1 MKDEGRF
8 HPSSLIL
15 PEVTVNLHR
24 TLVISA
30 NVFRE
35 VIRDRALYLLG
46 FFAVVMIAAVV
57 LIPEVAAS
65 TEDQIILDIGAAA
78 IGLLSL
84 AVAIFVGTGLVNKE
98 IEKRTVY
105 VMVAKS
111 ISRTEFIVGKHW
123 GLSAVIGVLIAAM
136 TMIYMSILS
145 INHIAY
151 PAVSLILSALFQF
164 LELSL
169 VVAVA
174 ILFGVSTSSLLATLI
189 TFAVYLSG
197 HLSRDLLNL
206 SQITENTGLKHTI
219 EGMYLILPDL
229 ARFNLKNQAIYG
241 MELLPQPLE
250 LLSSAVYGLV
260 YIALLLA
267 VAIVIFSRRQF

>member
-1 MKDEGRF
+1 M
-8 HPSSLIL
+8 
-15 PEVTVNLHR
+15 NLHR
-24 TLVISA
+24 TLVISS

-46 FFAVVMIAAVV
+46 FFAAVMIAAVV
-57 LIPEVAAS
+57 MVPEVAAS
-65 TEDQIILDIGAAA
+65 TEDQIILDIGAAT
-78 IGLLSL
+78 ISLLGL
-84 AVAIFVGTGLVNKE
+84 AVAVFVGTGLVNKE

-123 GLSAVIGVLIAAM
+123 GLSAVIGVLVAAM
-136 TMIYMSILS
+136 TAIYMSILS

-151 PAVSLILSALFQF
+151 PAASLALSALFQF

-206 SQITENTGLKHTI
+206 SNITENAGLKRTI
-219 EGMYLILPDL
+219 EGMYLVLPDL
-229 ARFNLKNQAIYG
+229 ARFDLKNQAIYSVD
-241 MELLPQPLE
+241 LLPQPLE
-250 LLSSAVYGLV
+250 LLGNAVYGLV
-260 YIALLLA
+260 YIALLLTM
-267 VAIVIFSRRQF
+267 AIVIFSRRQF